1 MYCSG
6 QLLGSKDA
14 VAGRDTVSHL
24 SKPAI
29 FISMTLSVVLGISVV
44 AANGFAQEE
53 TPGQRPYQG
62 QTTPAVLGDGV
73 ESKTTPPVVTFEGE
87 DEVFPEQEEGFQSSG
102 IAAAGF
108 QEIWAQ
114 RGLAMQRGDKSQEYR
129 LLAQLQHKKEA
140 SGWPN
145 LFRYGRILAR
155 EAEKAHSEGS
165 LATAFERATAAIALA
180 PQQPGVQA
188 MAGKVLIQSPAHRV
202 DGLKALGRSLVLSL
216 TEPGHLRVRVG
227 QSLFALWLS
236 VLCASLVFAFIMALR
251 SSGRMRLA
259 VLERLP
265 KGTPGFQAG
274 LLVLLIVVTPILFG
288 FGVTLT
294 LVWWISFF
302 GFWMRQ
308 AERLAAVVVLI
319 WVTLLP
325 LTLPFVLGHLK
336 YPGSESELV
345 YLAGRDMGDPEL
357 DERLAAIEEPSAR
370 VVYLMG
376 MRDYWRGDTNEA
388 LRKLEDA
395 SMKPEAGSEVF
406 TALGNLRFR
415 DGQKT
420 RAVAAYDEALRRDG
434 DSVVALFNKSRV
446 LYKMAEHSRAGE
458 AHALASDIDLKMV
471 TRLSEAAQEADQF
484 YVADEPISANLLH
497 ADAWSLHVDDAVAD
511 SFWARFSSYERRH
524 CALLGLIG
532 LVVTF
537 MVLFAKQTL
546 TRAESRSRA
555 KGFSRRRASDSRPP
569 KERSLQIREQ
579 IREHRRQARLR
590 RLRRVLGIVM
600 AGGGHMIYG
609 APLTGLLFS
618 CLFVMS
624 LILYL
629 VSIDLLPALVRIDE
643 AALSLFGLPWGV
655 LVVVIYIVSLVL
667 RPEEDW

>member
-1 MYCSG
+1 M
-6 QLLGSKDA
+6 
-14 VAGRDTVSHL
+14 AGRAKVIHM
-24 SKPAI
+24 SKPADL
-29 FISMTLSVVLGISVV
+29 FSVTLWALVTSAVL
-44 AANGFAQEE
+44 ATNGYAQEGDSAE
-53 TPGQRPYQG
+53 RPYQG
-62 QTTPAVLGDGV
+62 QTTPAVLGDGAQSNS
-73 ESKTTPPVVTFEGE
+73 EPPVVTYEGE
-87 DEVFPEQEEGFQSSG
+87 EETLPEQEAGFQSSG

-129 LLAQLQHKKEA
+129 LLAQLQHKKNA

-145 LFRYGRILAR
+145 LFRYARILAR
-155 EAEKAHSEGS
+155 EAEKAHQEGS
-165 LATAFERATAAIALA
+165 LATAFERASAAIALA

-188 MAGKVLIQSPAHRV
+188 MAGKVLVQSPAHRV
-202 DGLKALGRSLVLSL
+202 AGLKALARSLMLSL

-274 LLVLLIVVTPILFG
+274 LLVLLIVVTPVLFG

-336 YPGSESELV
+336 YPGSYSELV
-345 YLAGRDMGDPEL
+345 YLAGRDMGDSDL

-376 MRDYWRGDTNEA
+376 MRDYWRGNTNEA
-388 LRKLEDA
+388 LSKLEEASKKPDA
-395 SMKPEAGSEVF
+395 GAEVF

-420 RAVAAYDEALRRDG
+420 RAVAAYDDALSRDA
-434 DSVVALFNKSRV
+434 DNVVALFNKSRV
-446 LYKMAEHSRAGE
+446 LYKMAEHARAGE
-458 AHALASDIDLKMV
+458 AHALASDIDLKTV
-471 TRLSEAAQEADQF
+471 TRLSEQAQAADQF
-484 YVADEPISANLLH
+484 YVADEPIAAGLLH

-532 LVVTF
+532 LVITF

-546 TRAESRSRA
+546 TRAENRNRA
-555 KGFSRRRASDSRPP
+555 KGFSRRRRNDSRPP

-655 LVVVIYIVSLVL
+655 LVVVVYIVSLVL